1 VALVF
6 WGWLLGPLGAILAIP
21 LTLLAKALL
30 VDTDPEAK
38 WADALLR
45 AEAKEPDPETPPK
58 KSRRE
63 RRRVRKEALP
73 DLSAAPT

>member
-1 VALVF
+1 
-6 WGWLLGPLGAILAIP
+6 

-30 VDTDPEAK
+30 VDTDPRAK
-38 WADALLR
+38 WAEALLR
-45 AEAKEPDPETPPK
+45 ATPAEPDPDPPPK

-63 RRRVRKEALP
+63 RRRERKEALP

>member
-1 VALVF
+1 
-6 WGWLLGPLGAILAIP
+6 
-21 LTLLAKALL
+21 
-30 VDTDPEAK
+30 VDTDPRAK

-45 AEAKEPDPETPPK
+45 ATPAEPDPDAPPK

-63 RRRVRKEALP
+63 RRREREEALP